1 MKNIGIEKNMEK
13 FKDIK
18 NIIFDFDGVIC
29 QSQEYHLNKLNKLF
43 DLDFTMEEY
52 AGAHH
57 GNANEVMLV
66 QEKWKKVDWNKYHE
80 EIEKDF
86 PLKKIKPEVKKTLE
100 ELAQKYNLFIISSG
114 HNQHIID
121 FLKNNEV
128 WTLFKRALFFEDA
141 KLKVDKFK
149 MLENEFGISPED
161 TVFVTD
167 TIGDVREAREVGYK
181 NLIGITTGHHDEEIL
196 KTDDN
201 EKNGEVKVIHSFD
214 KIKDLLD

>member
-1 MKNIGIEKNMEK
+1 MEEIVEKKMEK
-13 FKDIK
+13 LKDIK

-29 QSQEYHLNKLNKLF
+29 ESQKYHLNKLNEVFNLG
-43 DLDFTMEEY
+43 FTMEEY

-57 GNANEVMLV
+57 ENANEVMLV

-80 EIEKDF
+80 KIEKDF
-86 PLKKIKPEVKKTLE
+86 PLKKIRPEVKKTLQ
-100 ELAQKYNLFIISSG
+100 ELGQKYNLFIISSG

-128 WTLFKRALFFEDA
+128 WTLFKKSLFLEDA

-149 MLENEFGISPED
+149 MLENEFGVSPKD
-161 TVFVTD
+161 TVFITD
-167 TIGDVREAREVGYK
+167 TIGDVREARGTGYK

-196 KTDDN
+196 TSDDN
-201 EKNGEVKVIHSFD
+201 KENGEVKIIHSLKELEKF
-214 KIKDLLD
+214 L